1 MLLPHTTEGYSSFV
15 GNRTFIPFYHL
26 RKNIPVYFALCEETY
41 HNAAIASSMS
51 TSDQSPEPEDLDAPL
66 EDAARAEREYVRQR
80 LREELNRQP
89 TEEEVDEWLR
99 QHTEGY

>member
-1 MLLPHTTEGYSSFV
+1 MMLPGINQNHSSFTNH
-15 GNRTFIPFYHL
+15 GLFSPGRSPAWNAPA
-26 RKNIPVYFALCEETY
+26 YFAVSQIRHEETTSR
-41 HNAAIASSMS
+41 AVSSS
-51 TSDQSPEPEDLDAPL
+51 GETPDEEHTDTPL

-80 LREELNRQP
+80 LREELQRDP

>member
-1 MLLPHTTEGYSSFV
+1 MFLPHATQGHSSST

-26 RKNIPVYFALCEETY
+26 RNDISVYSALCEAY
-41 HNAAIASSMS
+41 HAAAFEPSMS
-51 TSDQSPEPEDLDAPL
+51 SSDPSPEPEERDVPL
-66 EDAARAEREYVRQR
+66 EDAGRAEREYVQER
-80 LREELNRQP
+80 LREELEREP